1 MKKWPIIIE
10 KKEKKK
16 EIYKNKYFL
25 AIALILFY
33 YYGIPL
39 IIAFLVALTDH
50 AENLTA

>member
-25 AIALILFY
+25 GFAIVLFY

-39 IIAFLVALTDH
+39 IIGLLMAMTENARAL
-50 AENLTA
+50 